1 MPHTQTTIHD
11 IDGFF
16 YSPSQVIR
24 NKRLSER
31 DKKTGFLTS
40 GALLDSRVCKVLN
53 EIIQVPKPSAEIP
66 AEISLSMEKNF
77 WPPLR
82 AWREYLYLN
91 SEYVAKKMDMSLEEY
106 LDLENQPLKISDEI
120 LHKISTKFGIH
131 KNLLIQSV
139 EKYNQSCVLLKG
151 VN

>member
-1 MPHTQTTIHD
+1 MPHTQTTIHN

-16 YSPSQVIR
+16 YSPSQVIK

-31 DKKTGFLTS
+31 NKKIGFLTS

-53 EIIQVPKPSAEIP
+53 EIIQVPKPCTEIP

-82 AWREYLYLN
+82 AWREYLYLS
-91 SEYVAKKMDMSLEEY
+91 SEYMAKEMDM
-106 LDLENQPLKISDEI
+106 DLENYLDIENQPFKNNDDMLQR
-120 LHKISTKFGIH
+120 LATKFGIH
-131 KNLLIQSV
+131 RNLLIQSV